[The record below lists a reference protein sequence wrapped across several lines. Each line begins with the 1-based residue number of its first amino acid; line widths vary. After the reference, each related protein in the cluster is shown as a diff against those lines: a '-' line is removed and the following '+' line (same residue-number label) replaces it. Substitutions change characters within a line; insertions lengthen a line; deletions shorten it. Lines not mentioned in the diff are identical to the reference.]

1 MKRLL
6 PLAALALL
14 VSCASGP
21 SGPRYRGISLKP
33 RANPSAVIAAE
44 LAFAQLAQD
53 KGQWTAFAET
63 ASSDALMFVPQPVAA
78 QGWLKGRADPPQSVR
93 WQPHQIWSSCD
104 GSVAVTRG
112 AWQRPDGSNGYF
124 TTVWQRQNDGGY
136 KWVLDQ
142 GDVLA
147 APLPVPEMIAA
158 AVADCGGKQAIA
170 VVKGSWIDALP
181 ASGGGG
187 SDDGSLAFEWS
198 VAPDLSRRLSV
209 AMVKDG
215 ATVEVLT
222 VAVAAPAG

>member
-1 MKRLL
+1 MKRLI
-6 PLAALALL
+6 PFVALALL
-14 VSCASGP
+14 ASCAAGP
-21 SGPRYRGISLKP
+21 SGPRYRGIALSP

-63 ASSDALMFVPQPVAA
+63 ASPEALMFVPQPVAA
-78 QGWLKGRADPPQSVR
+78 QTWLKGRANPVQSVR
-93 WQPHQIWSSCD
+93 WQPHQVWSSCD

-112 AWQRPDGSNGYF
+112 SWQRADGSSGYF
-124 TTVWQRQNDGGY
+124 TTVWQRQKDGGY

-142 GDVLA
+142 GDALA
-147 APLPVPEMIAA
+147 TPPAAPEMIAA
-158 AVADCGGKQAIA
+158 AVADCGSKQVIA
-170 VVKGSWIDALP
+170 VVKGAWIDVLP

-198 VAPDLSRRLSV
+198 VAPDLSRRFSV

-215 ATVEVLT
+215 ATVEVLS
-222 VAVAAPAG
+222 VSVAAPAG